1 MKKKKKQ
8 LEDEEREKQPLLQ
21 RLNLLE
27 AQRSDS
33 LYQLPHGLETSVS
46 EPSPNNYFLPKI
58 KEPSQLILIDL
69 FPRNKY
75 HMIICIFF

>member
-27 AQRSDS
+27 AQR
-33 LYQLPHGLETSVS
+33 
-46 EPSPNNYFLPKI
+46 
-58 KEPSQLILIDL
+58 
-69 FPRNKY
+69 
-75 HMIICIFF
+75 